1 MNDKFASAMRRAL
14 DLTRAGDVVKA
25 TSIIQAALAGTAA
38 DGSAR
43 SGGFRRQPRQG
54 NRRPLIDPGA
64 EILEPEAE
72 WAPEPAHSAISEAVP
87 SRDTLRTFARARKEW
102 AGQSWALKD
111 RGSAQGLTGFLS
123 DMGPNALKESS
134 PPPPGPD
141 GARFLTR
148 SFTGAAGTRSYK
160 LYVPA
165 LTADGPRGLV
175 VMLHGCMQTPD
186 DFAVGT
192 NMNAV
197 AGARGLLVAYP
208 AQTVSDNMA
217 SCWNWFRPGDQAR
230 DGGEPGIIAG
240 ITRAIASEFGIERDQ
255 TFVAGLSAGGAMAAV
270 MAETYPDL
278 YAAVGIHSG
287 LAHASANDLMSAFAA
302 MRGMNAI
309 QEPFVPRATEVSNG
323 RPRTIVFHGGA
334 DQMVHPSNAD
344 RIFADARAS
353 NVSGGS
359 RSERRTTSDG
369 RRYTRSIVHGADGK
383 PCVEYWLIDQTGHAW
398 SGGHGNGSFTDPN
411 GPDASTEMVR
421 FFLHDS

>member
-1 MNDKFASAMRRAL
+1 MTDKFALAMRRAL

-25 TSIIQAALAGTAA
+25 TSVIQAALAGTAA

-43 SGGFRRQPRQG
+43 SGGFRRQPRQPD
-54 NRRPLIDPGA
+54 RRPLIDPGA
-64 EILEPEAE
+64 EILTPEEE
-72 WAPEPAHSAISEAVP
+72 WAPEPAHKAINEAVLG
-87 SRDTLRTFARARKEW
+87 RDTLRTFARARKKW
-102 AGQSWALKD
+102 DGQSWRLKD
-111 RGSAQGLTGFLS
+111 RGSALGPAGFSS
-123 DMGPNALKESS
+123 DMGPNALKKSS

-148 SFTGAAGTRSYK
+148 SFTGSAGMRSYK
-160 LYVPA
+160 LYVPV
-165 LTADGPRGLV
+165 LTDDGPRGLV

-208 AQTVSDNMA
+208 AQTVADNLA

-255 TFVAGLSAGGAMAAV
+255 IFVAGLSAGGAMAAV

-287 LAHASANDLMSAFAA
+287 LAHASAKDHMSAFAA
-302 MRGMNAI
+302 MRGMNAMRGTL
-309 QEPFVPRATEVSNG
+309 VPRATEVSNG
-323 RPRTIVFHGGA
+323 GPRTIVFHGGA
-334 DQMVHPSNAD
+334 DQMVHPSNAE

-353 NVSGGS
+353 NISGSS
-359 RSERRTTSDG
+359 RSERCTTGDG
-369 RRYTRSIVHGADGK
+369 RRYTRSVVHGSDGK
-383 PCVEYWLIDQTGHAW
+383 PCAEYWLIDQTGHAW
-398 SGGHGNGSFTDPN
+398 SGGRGNGSFTDPN
-411 GPDASTEMVR
+411 GPDASTEMLR